1 MTVLEHWTPEE
12 RANQTRIEDLA
23 ERYRADPELRAR
35 IDSGDAAGA
44 LAELGIDLPEGV
56 DHRIV
61 ADTREVRHFALPPD
75 PNTLLRDETLAEV
88 SGGSTLGSAASVGSM
103 SSFVCSTG
111 PSSLSSAG
119 TAGTAG
125 SRAV

>member
-35 IDSGDAAGA
+35 IDSGDAAGM

-61 ADTREVRHFALPPD
+61 VDTREVRHFALPPD
-75 PNTLLRDETLAEV
+75 PNRLLRDETLADV

-103 SSFVCSTG
+103 SSLVCSTG

>member
-1 MTVLEHWTPEE
+1 MTIPEYWTPEE

-35 IDSGDAAGA
+35 IDSGDAAGM
-44 LAELGIDLPEGV
+44 LAELGIDLPPGV

-75 PNTLLRDETLAEV
+75 PNTLLRDETLADV

-103 SSFVCSTG
+103 CSFVCSTG